1 MESIVMNQPR
11 LSEPILERI
20 YVHTLLD
27 DVQDVSYLE
36 PQKGLT
42 KEENEANAELLRQR
56 RNDEW
61 TNVGVQA
68 SAWIDIPYNSEK
80 FPTEITSSGVF
91 GVANSDR
98 DFVEY
103 MMYEQ
108 ALEII
113 QECHHNKIR
122 ISAFLEIIIDH
133 SIRDM

>member
-1 MESIVMNQPR
+1 MNQPR

-42 KEENEANAELLRQR
+42 KEENEANAELLRQW

-68 SAWIDIPYNSEK
+68 SAWIDIPYNNEK
-80 FPTEITSSGVF
+80 FPTEITSNGLF
-91 GVANSDR
+91 GIANNDM
-98 DFVEY
+98 DYVEY
-103 MMYEQ
+103 CMYEQ

-122 ISAFLEIIIDH
+122 ISAFLEIIFDH